1 MRIWGIDYGSKLAG
15 TTSIASID
23 VDIEK
28 GEPKNGRMQCSVSL
42 NSTVK
47 KQDADAFILELAK
60 RDAPELI
67 FLDAPL
73 SLPKAYFGDGTDY
86 FYRPVDR
93 LVGAMSPMFLGG
105 LTARAMQ
112 LCHHLKKHDSGLF
125 IQETYPKIRAQH
137 LLLIEK
143 GYKKEI
149 KNMAAC
155 VSVLLSENPEWNLER
170 GPVTWHEFD
179 ALLALSSGVR
189 FVNKKSIAF
198 GEMGEAQ
205 IVV

>member
-15 TTSIASID
+15 TTSVASIEMD
-23 VDIEK
+23 FEN
-28 GEPKNGRMQCSVSL
+28 GELRNHNKKCLVTLS
-42 NSTVK
+42 STVK
-47 KQDADAFILELAK
+47 KQDADAFILELARTDK
-60 RDAPELI
+60 PKLV

-170 GPVTWHEFD
+170 APVTWHEFD

-189 FVNKKSIAF
+189 FVNKVSIAY
-198 GEMGEAQ
+198 GEIDEAQ
-205 IVV
+205 IIV